1 MALFGFIGVGNMGGA
16 LARAVCQCVGAEN
29 ITVSDYS
36 AEKAEA
42 FAKELGCR
50 LADNNTVAETA
61 KWIFLGVKPQV
72 LPAVMESLRPVLNKR
87 KKGDFI
93 LVTMAAGISIAALE
107 EMLGASASVV
117 RIMPNTPVSVGKGM
131 ILYTANAD
139 VSEENLSEFVKA
151 LSFAG
156 KTDYIKEEDIDA
168 ASVISG
174 CGPAFMYMFLEAM
187 QETGVRLGLDAEKA
201 RLYAE
206 QTMLGAASL
215 AMVSEESLETLRVRV
230 CSPGG
235 STIEGVKVFQ
245 NRELYE
251 TVSEALG
258 ASYKRTKELGAKK

>member
-1 MALFGFIGVGNMGGA
+1 MSLFGFIGVGNMGGA
-16 LARAVCQCVGAEN
+16 LARAVCKSVGAEN

-36 AEKAEA
+36 SEKAET
-42 FAKELGCR
+42 FAKELGCQS
-50 LADNNTVAETA
+50 ADNNTVAEKA

-72 LPAVMESLRPVLNKR
+72 LPSVMESLRPVLSKR
-87 KKGDFI
+87 KNGDFI

-107 EMLGASASVV
+107 DMLGASASVV

-131 ILYTANAD
+131 ILYTANSA
-139 VSEENLSEFVKA
+139 VSEKDIADFVGA

-156 KTDYIKEEDIDA
+156 KTDYVKEEEIDA

-258 ASYKRTKELGAKK
+258 ASFKRTRELGEKK

>member
-1 MALFGFIGVGNMGGA
+1 MSVFGFIGVGNMGGA
-16 LARAVCQCVGAEN
+16 LARAVCKSVGAEN

-42 FAKELGCR
+42 FANELGCTA
-50 LADNNTVAETA
+50 ADNNAVAEKA
-61 KWIFLGVKPQV
+61 KWLFLGVKPQV
-72 LPAVMESLRPVLNKR
+72 LPSVMESLRPVLSKR
-87 KKGDFI
+87 EKGEFI
-93 LVTMAAGISIAALE
+93 LVTMAAGISMTALE
-107 EMLGASASVV
+107 EMLGTSASVV

-131 ILYTANAD
+131 ILYTANDA
-139 VSEENLSEFVKA
+139 VSEEDLSEFVAA

-156 KTDYIKEEDIDA
+156 KTDFIKEEDIDA

-215 AMVSEESLETLRVRV
+215 AMDSEESLETLRVRV

-245 NRELYE
+245 NRALSG
-251 TVSEALG
+251 TVCEALG
-258 ASYKRTKELGAKK
+258 ASYQRTKELGKKK

>member
-1 MALFGFIGVGNMGGA
+1 MGGA
-16 LARAVCQCVGAEN
+16 LARAVCQGVGAEN

-42 FAKELGCR
+42 FAKELGCT
-50 LADNNTVAETA
+50 ASDNDTVAEKA
-61 KWIFLGVKPQV
+61 KWLFLGVKPQV
-72 LPAVMESLRPVLNKR
+72 LPSVVESLRPVLSKR
-87 KKGDFI
+87 TKGDFI
-93 LVTMAAGISIAALE
+93 LVTMAAGISIVSLE
-107 EMLGASASVV
+107 EMLGTSASVI
-117 RIMPNTPVSVGKGM
+117 RIMPNTPVAVGKGM
-131 ILYTANAD
+131 ILYTANAA
-139 VSEENLSEFVKA
+139 VSENDLAEFVDA

-187 QETGVRLGLDAEKA
+187 QETGVRLGLDSEKA

-215 AMVSEESLETLRVRV
+215 AMASEESLETLRVRV

-245 NRELYE
+245 NRALSE
-251 TVSEALG
+251 TVFEALG
-258 ASYKRTKELGAKK
+258 ASYKRTKELGEKK